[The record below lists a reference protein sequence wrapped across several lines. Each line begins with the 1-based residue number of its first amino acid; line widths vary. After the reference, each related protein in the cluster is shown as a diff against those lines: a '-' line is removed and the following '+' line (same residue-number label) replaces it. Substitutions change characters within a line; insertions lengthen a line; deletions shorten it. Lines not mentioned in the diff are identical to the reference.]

1 MTISRIG
8 GTTQTSTSSGGIQR
22 INAGPSLIGQTA
34 KSTRSTFTPYT
45 FSDKKDQKDQFGLTP
60 SIISKAPKKTAWQK
74 IGDWFDKTFVSDTET
89 KIAQAQNAYAIKK
102 IVPEAERFTLAQLAE
117 PGGNILKNS
126 PMQQITKEIGLRGVP
141 TPAEYLPAIF
151 ALSVGVGLIEA
162 PLSTVLA
169 VGIFETVSK
178 IKSNFIRAI
187 TGKPLSFRADE
198 SLSNLVPNANPGIKN
213 MLDVIDLI
221 GTGAITHK
229 IFTKT
234 PDLVGKLTTDTLTK
248 YNMPKSVKMEAETI
262 RNIFKGL
269 STQEQTDLFTSLNL
283 SESEITALV
292 RGKHGVTIEIPA
304 EKIVTL
310 VDKPY
315 WTKIKAIFGKIPNE
329 PITIKYSNGE
339 TTVNR
344 TLAGYLQPGEYTS
357 QEITG
362 KIINNNIAETAEG
375 RELLKNIVNPENAG
389 QKVIVSSTV
398 DVSKTPKEPV
408 VEKEV
413 TVFRGAKDQTIDASR
428 ENGLTGGVS
437 FSTDKA
443 VAERF
448 AQKEGGTVTQYKI
461 SSDAK
466 TINHSELE
474 NMSKEEVTKFL
485 KDNKIDVVKFDVP
498 EGAKGEEELRVINEK
513 VLVPTKGAQQPV
525 VKEKV
530 VEDKKVAQAGLYDPK
545 KFKQGFR
552 VSDPALPKG
561 FEVRQ
566 GFYGAE
572 GREQLGEI
580 IIYDKNGKLA
590 AGVDYGKLSN
600 EISVKFIE
608 TKPEHQRKGLATFL
622 NKKLK
627 EMYPG
632 AKIDLG
638 MTTPEGT
645 AFTKSVA
652 QQPLSEQ
659 KADRGVVKQAQ
670 KVTPKPVGEGRGV
683 SKVGVSIEAKAIEKS
698 LARGFDGTALFDT
711 ITIKEQAKMAS
722 KLLGSDI
729 EKAKK
734 IVLGQ
739 EKLPQGMREATILK
753 AMEDYALSKGDV
765 PLLQGIANSP
775 LASGTSAH
783 AQELRLL
790 AERSSDSPVTI
801 IRDIMNEKAKT
812 FERKT
817 GKDVKKEIKKE
828 VEKIKK
834 EIKAPDKY
842 DWSRFLESIICK

>member
-513 VLVPTKGAQQPV
+513 VLVPTKGAQQP
-525 VKEKV
+525 
-530 VEDKKVAQAGLYDPK
+530 
-545 KFKQGFR
+545 
-552 VSDPALPKG
+552 
-561 FEVRQ
+561 
-566 GFYGAE
+566 
-572 GREQLGEI
+572 
-580 IIYDKNGKLA
+580 
-590 AGVDYGKLSN
+590 
-600 EISVKFIE
+600 
-608 TKPEHQRKGLATFL
+608 
-622 NKKLK
+622 
-627 EMYPG
+627 
-632 AKIDLG
+632 
-638 MTTPEGT
+638 
-645 AFTKSVA
+645 
-652 QQPLSEQ
+652 LSEQ
-659 KADRGVVKQAQ
+659 K
-670 KVTPKPVGEGRGV
+670 PIGE
-683 SKVGVSIEAKAIEKS
+683 
-698 LARGFDGTALFDT
+698 
-711 ITIKEQAKMAS
+711 
-722 KLLGSDI
+722 
-729 EKAKK
+729 
-734 IVLGQ
+734 
-739 EKLPQGMREATILK
+739 
-753 AMEDYALSKGDV
+753 
-765 PLLQGIANSP
+765 
-775 LASGTSAH
+775 
-783 AQELRLL
+783 
-790 AERSSDSPVTI
+790 
-801 IRDIMNEKAKT
+801 
-812 FERKT
+812 
-817 GKDVKKEIKKE
+817 
-828 VEKIKK
+828 
-834 EIKAPDKY
+834 
-842 DWSRFLESIICK
+842 